1 MKSYTLLLAIVS
13 LTYISASAQ
22 KSDALFLDAAIQK
35 LRDAK
40 EYTLQMA
47 ELMPDDKYSFKP
59 TAVQMSFGGQLL
71 HIASNIGWLSSSYLG
86 GTTSPVTK
94 EDAALTNKKNIIAVL
109 NKTYDFALNTL
120 QHFDPNHL
128 ADTVKF
134 FAAPMNKLQIINL
147 LSDHQAHHQ
156 GQIIVYLR
164 LNGIKPPEYV
174 GW

>member
-1 MKSYTLLLAIVS
+1 MKSNTLLLAIFS
-13 LTYISASAQ
+13 LTYFSASAQ
-22 KSDALFLDAAIQK
+22 KSDSLFLNAAIQK
-35 LRDAK
+35 LRNAR

-59 TAVQMSFGGQLL
+59 TEIQMSFGGQLL

-86 GTTSPVTK
+86 GAENPVNK
-94 EDAALTNKKNIIAVL
+94 ADAALTDKKNIIVVL
-109 NKTYDFALNTL
+109 NKTYDFALNVL
-120 QHFDPNHL
+120 QHFDPNQL

-134 FAAPMNKLQIINL
+134 FAGPMNKLQIINL